1 MNILIIFILIFPF
14 IFSSIIFPFKTRKM
28 KDNLSHEET
37 LKNLYLN
44 KEIINITIGEPYQII
59 EATINLEKYDF
70 FFLQNLDNVNYYNS
84 KKSKNSFILDKRL
97 SPFIDSPFKYG
108 LYAQDSL
115 SIKTLKETIKLNNI
129 SFVIG
134 INSTLNDYANIG
146 LNFYDSS
153 EDLNIN
159 FYFQIQNKTK
169 EKIKTMSIKYNN
181 DSEGEL
187 IFGNYTFDYNPWKC
201 NKNNLVSSNVDI
213 IHQNNQGWKIY
224 FDIIK
229 FDNDQYNGNNHI
241 TFSLEN
247 GFIKGPLELNNL
259 FLKNVFIQD
268 KCNKIILESIMT
280 FYYCDDDVSFINFPN
295 LYFYNREMNY
305 TFSLKKEELFI
316 KKNGKIYFLIYFLE
330 KNKFSNWI
338 LGKPFLKKY
347 QLFFDYEKKKIGF
360 YTPDK
365 KKNDNLTSKLNI
377 IIILIIVIFVLLFIL
392 YKFHYNQKRKRRI
405 NEVDDNYN
413 YMTSLNTK

>member
-28 KDNLSHEET
+28 KDNLSHEEI

-115 SIKTLKETIKLNNI
+115 AIKTLKETIKLNNI

-187 IFGNYTFDYNPWKC
+187 IFGNYTFDYNPWKY

>member
-1 MNILIIFILIFPF
+1 
-14 IFSSIIFPFKTRKM
+14 M

-44 KEIINITIGEPYQII
+44 KEIINITIGEPNQII

-70 FFLQNLDNVNYYNS
+70 FFLQNLDNVNYYDS

-115 SIKTLKETIKLNNI
+115 TIKTLKETIKLNNI

-153 EDLNIN
+153 EDENIN
-159 FYFQIQNKTK
+159 FYFQIQNKSE
-169 EKIKTMSIKYNN
+169 EKIKTMTIKYNN
-181 DSEGEL
+181 DFEGEL
-187 IFGNYTFDYNPWKC
+187 IFGNYTVDYNPWKY

-229 FDNDQYNGNNHI
+229 FDNEQYNGNNHI

-247 GFIKGPLELNNL
+247 GFIKGPIELNNI

-305 TFSLKKEELFI
+305 TFSLQKEELFI

-365 KKNDNLTSKLNI
+365 KKNDNLTSKLNV

-413 YMTSLNTK
+413 YMTSLNTE